1 MVYLRQIKKG
11 LIKLV
16 TLSDLPIKNT
26 QRSIDL
32 LNDIINKYA

>member
-1 MVYLRQIKKG
+1 MLYLRQIKR
-11 LIKLV
+11 LDEV
-16 TLSDLPIKNT
+16 RAPPSLPIKNT